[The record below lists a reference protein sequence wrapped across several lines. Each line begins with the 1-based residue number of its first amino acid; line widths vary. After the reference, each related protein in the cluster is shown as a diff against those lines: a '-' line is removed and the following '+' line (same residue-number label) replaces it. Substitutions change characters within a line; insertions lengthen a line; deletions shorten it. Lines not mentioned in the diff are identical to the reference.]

1 MDEARQKAVEA
12 YLKEI
17 GEVNKR
23 HLKRL
28 VPFIETARNGAM
40 NPRFTVEDMIP
51 EPKKESE
58 QTPSPEQEIG
68 GNQETQPQPE
78 VPAEVTS

>member
-28 VPFIETARNGAM
+28 VPFIETTKNGAM
-40 NPRFTVEDMIP
+40 NPRFTIEDIIP
-51 EPKKESE
+51 EPTS
-58 QTPSPEQEIG
+58 SPVAE
-68 GNQETQPQPE
+68 PE
-78 VPAEVTS
+78 KTSPAVAT